1 MLVAAAVK
9 TGRPELGHRI
19 LELVDICLYRDQWLE
34 YYDGKHG
41 RLIGKEARSIKPG
54 RSLLSSGKGI
64 NSKS

>member
-1 MLVAAAVK
+1 
-9 TGRPELGHRI
+9 
-19 LELVDICLYRDQWLE
+19 LYRDQWLE

-64 NSKS
+64 NSNPDHLALVSFTEDPAMIACTLLG